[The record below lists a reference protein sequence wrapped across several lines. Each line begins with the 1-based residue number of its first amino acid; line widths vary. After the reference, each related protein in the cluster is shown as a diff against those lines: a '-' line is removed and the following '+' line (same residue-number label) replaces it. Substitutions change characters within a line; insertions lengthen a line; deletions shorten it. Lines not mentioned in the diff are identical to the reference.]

1 MSNASDIDAIGAYL
15 NANPGRTVAA
25 VTAFTDFVVWNAK
38 RTTAT
43 DSDVAKARQL
53 RDGFD
58 AAQGA
63 TTLAPGYYWIDTLSA
78 DALALFT
85 AWRRAY
91 GVVVRKTTEDVA
103 QQRAWLLF
111 EVKAPA
117 LWSLGPQL
125 GRPTPSTKD
134 ADVSA
139 AGGAEP
145 VPDVLDQVADK
156 LSVDN
161 LGDAAVTGL
170 KVAAVLGLVA
180 LVGVVVLGPKVAG
193 IYLGKRL

>member
-1 MSNASDIDAIGAYL
+1 MSAATDIDAIGAYL
-15 NANPGRTVAA
+15 NANPGRTGPAVA
-25 VTAFTDFVVWNAK
+25 VFTDFVVWNAK
-38 RTTAT
+38 RSSAT
-43 DSDVAKARQL
+43 DADAAQARQL
-53 RDGFD
+53 RDAFD
-58 AAQGA
+58 QAQGA

-91 GVVVRKTTEDVA
+91 GVVVRKTSEDVA
-103 QQRAWLLF
+103 RHRAWLLF
-111 EVKAPA
+111 EVKTPS

-145 VPDVLDQVADK
+145 VPDVLDQIADK

-161 LGDAAVTGL
+161 LGSAAATGL

-180 LVGVVVLGPKVAG
+180 LGVVAFAGPKIASV
-193 IYLGKRL
+193 YLGRKL